1 LAITGQPRRRRIVI
15 NADAYI
21 SGATSNVPVLVKF
34 NSTSHPDLFATGDD
48 KDSVWFSSDAGGQ
61 TTLYHEGV
69 VFDATD
75 AIFYVKVDLS
85 STADTVIYFW
95 YGLPAITGTESKTNV
110 WTNGIS
116 ILHFNDNLND
126 SSVSNDTGAGT
137 NISYSTTSAI
147 GKKSASFNGSSAYI
161 SSYTSFGTTD
171 SYTLMAL
178 LRPTS
183 SDKSFNVR
191 GRVQIGSNHWGWR
204 HSDGGYSRCYGNASV
219 FDVSNNSAK
228 WTNNEWNLIS
238 WVYDHSSKDNCWLY
252 KNTSRYG
259 YVANDVGTVSYNA
272 TYDAGAQIGRWD
284 YKTGVVDYYAGL
296 ADNFFLFSAVKSAD
310 FITAVYNN
318 VANYSTF
325 ITIDGAVTIGSSPKQ
340 VYPAWLETQQLTED
354 IDISSTSTI
363 GVTTKV
369 EYKSNISLTSVS
381 DPSTSIPFGC
391 YINSGIQTTS
401 EILFTA
407 NWLLTA
413 SVSSTS
419 GASVGTL
426 SVLQSNINLSGVS
439 AITLTTS
446 HAQSYSVALGSTS
459 EIVPAYTSQFILAI
473 PLFTTSGVALTALL
487 VTDIEVISLNS
498 VSSVTVVG
506 IASAEREWLTIYS
519 TSSVSTSIISTGR
532 TVLFWSIEV
541 DGIILEDNY
550 DLEYAKFTDEKGKR
564 SDYFEIVLNN
574 NDGSISDI
582 FNVGNDVYLYVDEDD
597 PATTKV
603 FHGLI
608 TSIDFEIDSWGHNK
622 LILSGEDYG
631 SVRFGQT
638 IISGAENYSNT
649 TASDILADII
659 LRYCPEITTTNVET
673 FVDQIPFVSFAWEY
687 VSQAIDKIARLVGAD
702 YYVDEDDDLH
712 FYDPADLT
720 ASHSITASQILNAK
734 IKKDS
739 SKYFDRVFV
748 VGGKQGFLD
757 QSQATTTTEVSL
769 YDKYYASS
777 FTPSQSSLL
786 YIEAYVKKVGSPL
799 DGFRFTIVEDNT
811 GPTGNIVGFG
821 TVKVGDTS
829 TDGSWVKSDYI
840 DVQLDKTKLH
850 WIVFQKYGTATDTYK
865 VAHDNTTAS
874 GHRHSTDGSSWT
886 AATGKCAFK
895 TYYGVQI
902 VKGASGTKMFDNY
915 TDIPIIDFS
924 IKDTDT
930 ALMLAQQKVIEY
942 ALKNASKL
950 EINPPGKRMK
960 AGEVISV
967 SIPNVTLE
975 DQTILSVAYEINDPH
990 IARVK
995 LECTAAEDF
1004 YSTFANLFSEL
1015 RKLKVKNVLQRQ
1027 ETSTDYKETTE
1038 TVTITSSVTIT
1049 EVALDYEVV
1058 YDDAKSIWGVSKWE

>member
-1 LAITGQPRRRRIVI
+1 MAITGQPRRRKIVI

-34 NSTSHPDLFATGDD
+34 NSTSHADVFATGDD
-48 KDSVWFSSDAGGQ
+48 KDSVWFSSDASGQ

-85 STADTVIYFW
+85 STADTVIYLW

-110 WTNGIS
+110 WTNASAIYHLESGGA
-116 ILHFNDNLND
+116 D
-126 SSVSNDTGAGT
+126 SSSNSRTG
-137 NISYSTTSAI
+137 
-147 GKKSASFNGSSAYI
+147 
-161 SSYTSFGTTD
+161 
-171 SYTLMAL
+171 
-178 LRPTS
+178 TS
-183 SDKSFNVR
+183 SGTHSSSNGIVGSGVNFSGSQYLYWANWTPSNKSTFISWAK
-191 GRVQIGSNHWGWR
+191 GDGSNNTLTPVGHGGGPGVYGTRWCIIGGGELNFWPHTSGYWVR
-204 HSDGGYSRCYGNASV
+204 VTHGATITNYNHYVVTRNGDGKTFGCYVNA
-219 FDVSNNSAK
+219 VSK
-228 WTNNEWNLIS
+228 
-238 WVYDHSSKDNCWLY
+238 
-252 KNTSRYG
+252 
-259 YVANDVGTVSYNA
+259 TVSYYANGIP
-272 TYDAGAQIGRWD
+272 YDFARCD
-284 YKTGVVDYYAGL
+284 YIARYNSSADYYYPGYY
-296 ADNFFLFSAVKSAD
+296 DEVWIFSDVKSAD
-310 FITAVYNN
+310 FIAAVYNN
-318 VANYSTF
+318 VQNYSTF

-340 VYPAWLETQQLTED
+340 VYPVWADTSQQLTED

-407 NWLLTA
+407 NWLLA
-413 SVSSTS
+413 AGVSSTS

-459 EIVPAYTSQFILAI
+459 EIVPAYTSQFIIAI
-473 PLFTTSGVALTALL
+473 PLSTTSGVALTALL

-506 IASAEREWLTIYS
+506 IALAEWEWLTVYS
-519 TSSVSTSIISTGR
+519 TSSVSTSIISSGR

-574 NDGSISDI
+574 NDGSISDT
-582 FNVGNDVYLYVDEDD
+582 FSVGNDVYLYVDEND

-608 TSIDFEIDSWGHNK
+608 TGIDFEIDSWGNNT
-622 LILSGEDYG
+622 LILTGEDYG

-638 IISGAENYSNT
+638 VITGAENYSNT
-649 TASDILADII
+649 TASDILTDIV

-673 FVDQIPFVSFAWEY
+673 FAEQIPFVSFAWEY
-687 VSQAIDKIARLVGAD
+687 VSQVIEKIARLVGAD

-720 ASHSITASQILNAK
+720 PSHSITPAQILNAK

-769 YDKYYASS
+769 HDEYYASS
-777 FTPSQSSLL
+777 FTPSKTNCL
-786 YIEAYVKKVGSPL
+786 YIETYIKKVGSPL
-799 DGFRFTIVEDNT
+799 DAFRFMIVEDNS
-811 GPTGNIVGFG
+811 GPTGAIVGFG
-821 TVKVGDTS
+821 SILAKNTS

-840 DVQLDKTKLH
+840 DTQLDPSKLH
-850 WIVFQKYGTATDTYK
+850 WIVFQKYGTVTDTYK
-865 VAHDNTTAS
+865 VAHDNTTAN
-874 GHRHSTDGSSWT
+874 GHKHSTDGSSWT

-1004 YSTFANLFSEL
+1004 YSAFANLFSEL
-1015 RKLKVKNVLQRQ
+1015 RKLKVENVLQLQ

-1038 TVTITSSVTIT
+1038 TPEITLTETIIDAAT
-1049 EVALDYEVV
+1049 DYTAKF
-1058 YDDAKSIWGVSKWE
+1058 DDGKSKWDVSKWT